1 MVFYILLYESNKNR
15 YNACMFTVDIA
26 LFEHRSIPSPL
37 TFYSKEKIARGSI
50 LYATLKNTQ
59 ILGMVIA
66 CEPLGNKKGDI
77 RAQTFQ
83 LKKIDGKHTL
93 AIVNE
98 SVLATCEKIARLQ
111 GIPLPLALECMVPM
125 HVQENTHL
133 LQPFFDRINTWI
145 HTRESTPVHY
155 FEHDLVYRI
164 DHYKSIVRD
173 ALTKKESVVIVSPT
187 IAHAEHIQNTVGKG
201 LTHKVI
207 LLTSDLTKKEM
218 HLAYEQ
224 IYNEENVGLVV
235 CTTAHYALSL
245 PKKLHTYIIDQEG
258 NPNYYSF
265 DTPAYDYK
273 AALHIFASQSTAHTI
288 VADTILRFS
297 SYKAIL
303 EDKGIREFSIHGR
316 FARTRNITIST
327 PKDGIPFSYIHE
339 DVAVIIKNIKKN
351 ERVYVYVPRKGI
363 HSSLVCLDC
372 GELHT
377 CITCGK
383 PYAVYEDAT
392 RARSIR
398 CTYCRTKKDIPH
410 DTEILCEHCSS
421 WRMQGY
427 GMTGRALKDTIT
439 QLTHNDVYL
448 AEKESGTSIEKMCR
462 AWEESGGIL
471 IGTDA
476 CIPYITKPVQYS
488 IISSID
494 GWFTAPDI
502 DSTRRLVQLLEP
514 LLEYTKN
521 TIYIQTRNPKNETFT
536 FIHEPS
542 FDRYVK
548 KELEERKESGHPPYT
563 VFILIR
569 KANGMNVEEAKRL
582 QVHFNDYDASIYKVH
597 TDIRVLLR
605 VAQNIFTT
613 SETLQKELQDLNPY
627 MIVEINP
634 LSLFTLPRGGVK

>member
-1 MVFYILLYESNKNR
+1 
-15 YNACMFTVDIA
+15 MFTVDIA
-26 LFEHRSIPSPL
+26 FFEHRSIPSPL
-37 TFYSKEKIARGSI
+37 TFYSKEKILRGTV
-50 LYATLKNTQ
+50 LYAPLRTGK
-59 ILGMVIA
+59 ILGIVTA
-66 CEPLGNKKGDI
+66 CEPLSSKKGDI
-77 RAQTFQ
+77 RGQTFQ
-83 LKKIDGKHTL
+83 LKKIDGRSAL
-93 AIVNE
+93 AIVDE

-111 GIPLPLALECMVPM
+111 GIPLPLALECVVPM
-125 HVQENTHL
+125 YIQENTEL
-133 LQPFFDRINTWI
+133 LQPFFDRILSWI
-145 HTRESTPVHY
+145 STSESLPVHY

-187 IAHAEHIQNTVGKG
+187 IANAEYIQNTVGKG
-201 LTHKVI
+201 VTHKVI
-207 LLTSDLTKKEM
+207 LLTSDLSKKEM
-218 HLAYEQ
+218 RLAYEQ
-224 IYNEENVGLVV
+224 IYDEDNVGLVV

-258 NPNYYSF
+258 NPSYYSF

-273 AALHIFASQSTAHTI
+273 AGLHTFASQAASHTI

-316 FARTRNITIST
+316 FARTRNIAIST
-327 PKDGIPFSYIHE
+327 PKEGSSFSYIHE
-339 DVAVIIKNIKKN
+339 DVAAIIKKLKKN
-351 ERVYVYVPRKGI
+351 ERMYVYVPRKGI

-383 PYAVYEDAT
+383 PYAIYEDALHT
-392 RARSIR
+392 RSIR

-410 DTEILCEHCSS
+410 DTEILCERCSS
-421 WRMQGY
+421 WRIQGY
-427 GMTGRALKDTIT
+427 GVTGGALKSAIT
-439 QLTHNDVYL
+439 ELTHSDVYL
-448 AEKESGTSIEKMCR
+448 AEKESGTSIEKMCV
-462 AWEESGGIL
+462 AWEETGGIL

-476 CIPYITKPVQYS
+476 CIPHITKQVQYS
-488 IISSID
+488 VVSSVD
-494 GWFTAPDI
+494 GWFTVPDI

-521 TIYIQTRNPKNETFT
+521 TVYIQTRNPKNETFS
-536 FIHEPS
+536 FINEPS

-548 KELEERKESGHPPYT
+548 TELEERRESGHPPYT
-563 VFILIR
+563 VFVLIR
-569 KANGMNVEEAKRL
+569 KSSGMNVEEAKRL
-582 QVHFNDYDASIYKVH
+582 QIHFNDYDASMYKVH

-605 VAQNIFTT
+605 VAQNIFAT

-627 MIVEINP
+627 MIVEVNP
-634 LSLFTLPRGGVK
+634 LSLFTLPRGGAK